1 MTERLADD
9 ATGIARAADLLRAGR
24 LVAFATETVYGLGA
38 DAANGMAVAALYAAK
53 GRPQF
58 NPLICHFPDA
68 DAAFAHGA
76 ADERARALA
85 AAFWP
90 GPLTLVLPRRTG
102 SSVSGLAAAGLETLA
117 LRVPA
122 HPAARALLE
131 ATGRPVA
138 APSANRSGRLSPTR
152 AAHVLASLD
161 GRIDAVVDSGL
172 TAVGV
177 ESTILD
183 LTGPKPT
190 LLRPGGVPVEAL
202 RAAIGDIA
210 APSDGAIKAPGMLSS
225 HYAPALPLRLN
236 AAAPHADEAWLGF
249 GASPM
254 TPTSR
259 NLSPTADLAEAAAAL
274 FDALHGLD
282 AEAAAAGLA
291 RIAVAPIPRHG
302 LGTAINDRLTR
313 AAAPRG

>member
-38 DAANGMAVAALYAAK
+38 DATNGTAVAALYAAK

-85 AAFWP
+85 VAFWP
-90 GPLTLVLPRRTG
+90 GPLTLVLPRRLG
-102 SSVSGLAAAGLETLA
+102 SAVSGLAAAGLETLA

-190 LLRPGGVPVEAL
+190 LLRPGGVPAEAL
-202 RAAIGDIA
+202 CAAIGDIA
-210 APSDGAIKAPGMLSS
+210 APSDGAIKAPGMLAS

-236 AAAPHADEAWLGF
+236 AAIPHADEAWLGF

-302 LGTAINDRLTR
+302 LGAAINDRLTR

>member
-9 ATGIARAADLLRAGR
+9 AAGIARAADLLRAGR
-24 LVAFATETVYGLGA
+24 LVSFATETVYGLGA
-38 DAANGMAVAALYAAK
+38 DATNGTAIAALYAAK

-90 GPLTLVLPRRTG
+90 GPLTLVLPRRAA
-102 SSVSGLAAAGLETLA
+102 SAVSGLAAAGLETLA

-131 ATGRPVA
+131 AIGRPIA

-210 APSDGAIKAPGMLSS
+210 APSDGAIKAPGMLAS

-249 GASPM
+249 GPGPM

-274 FDALHGLD
+274 FDALHELD

-291 RIAVAPIPRHG
+291 RIAVASIPRHG